1 MLDDFWKDAV
11 IIDAYTDTEAIEDGY
26 LIDVSNLGI
35 TFNGKLINR
44 VTVGV
49 SSLLGF
55 AEMDSAIKKNRLR
68 FIAGNS
74 VKDREGEDAWGIFAA
89 NPLLG
94 NEKLWLVGN
103 ELGGYSV
110 ILPSE
115 Y

>member
-11 IIDAYTDTEAIEDGY
+11 IIDAYTDTEAVEDGY
-26 LIDVSNLGI
+26 LTDVSILGI
-35 TFNGKLINR
+35 IFNGKPINR

-49 SSLLGF
+49 WSLLEF

-74 VKDREGEDAWGIFAA
+74 VKDREGDDAWGIFAP
-89 NPLLG
+89 NPQLG
-94 NEKLWLVGN
+94 NQKLWLVGN
-103 ELGGYSV
+103 ELGAYTLM
-110 ILPSE
+110 LPSE